1 MLGTALLFDGLQ
13 FGTDLFHALPLI
25 GTVAQSVVDI
35 LISVWAWL
43 TFYVWFKIHGVSF
56 MNAKRFA
63 VLNGGALIEM
73 IPIVNSLPAWT
84 LAVFL
89 LIATTRAEELL
100 EKAGPLGTIASKAL
114 AAKTQGSLSVARS
127 QKSEAEK
134 TKKAENSR

>member
-1 MLGTALLFDGLQ
+1 MLVTTLLFDGLQ

-43 TFYVWFKIHGVSF
+43 TFYVWFKIRGVSF
-56 MNAKRFA
+56 INPKRFA

-89 LIATTRAEELL
+89 LIGITRAEELL
-100 EKAGPLGTIASKAL
+100 AKIPGGRKIAA
-114 AAKTQGSLSVARS
+114 VARRAGGGLRRQPAVS
-127 QKSEAEK
+127 ALKSTSEIKRE
-134 TKKAENSR
+134 